1 MASHG
6 TYDSVVTL
14 RDRVAAARRRI
25 LGDRPSTA
33 DTAGL
38 PVIAPARPID
48 LSDERAVTEVVE
60 LAMNVGEVLLD
71 SGTGAIDTSKQIA
84 FVAATYGLPDC
95 AVDVTYNAIHVS
107 ARRGPGLPPTN
118 YMRTVKY
125 RSLDY
130 TRLEQVDTLLR
141 QIGRGHLGLKPARA
155 ALDHIVAADHPYS
168 RKVALSGWALMAA
181 AVTLM
186 LGGSPTLAVVSFIT
200 TAAIYGTNVA
210 LGKLGLPYFF
220 QQVMGGFMA
229 TVPAAFI
236 YKLAIEHSA
245 VVAPYRIIVSGI
257 IVLMAGL
264 SLVGSVQDAITGAP
278 VTAAGRFIEV
288 MVYTAGLVGGVGIA
302 LRLTATLG
310 AGLPPMQQE
319 VLPYAPL
326 PIMVLTG
333 GLASA
338 AFALASYASPKAL
351 TTSFASGAVGAG
363 LVGSILNAGLGP
375 IVASAVAA
383 TVVGLA
389 GGLLARRAVVP
400 PIIVAVAGIT
410 PLVPGLAVYRGLSQI
425 MAGQTLAAI
434 SNLFTAV
441 MVGCTLAAG
450 VTLGEWV
457 ARTMRRPR
465 LPRRLLGSRVA

>member
-333 GLASA
+333 GLAS
-338 AFALASYASPKAL
+338 
-351 TTSFASGAVGAG
+351 GAVGAG

-410 PLVPGLAVYRGLSQI
+410 PLVPGLAVYRGLSEI

>member
-1 MASHG
+1 M
-6 TYDSVVTL
+6 TL

-333 GLASA
+333 GLAS
-338 AFALASYASPKAL
+338 
-351 TTSFASGAVGAG
+351 GAVGAG

-410 PLVPGLAVYRGLSQI
+410 PLVPGLAVYRGLSEI

>member
-1 MASHG
+1 M
-6 TYDSVVTL
+6 
-14 RDRVAAARRRI
+14 RDRVAAARRRL
-25 LGDRPSTA
+25 LGERPATV
-33 DTAGL
+33 DTASM
-38 PVIAPARPID
+38 PVITPLQPID
-48 LSDERAVTEVVE
+48 LNDERAFTKVVE

-71 SGTGAIDTSKQIA
+71 SGTGAIDTSAQIA
-84 FVAATYGLPDC
+84 FVAASYGVTDC

-130 TRLEQVDTLLR
+130 TRLQQADRVIR
-141 QIGRGHLGLKPARA
+141 RIGRGYLSLDNARA
-155 ALDHIVAADHPYS
+155 ALEAIVAADHPYS

-186 LGGSPTLAVVSFIT
+186 LGGSPTLAVVSFFT
-200 TAAIYGTNVA
+200 TAAIYGVNVT

-220 QQVMGGFMA
+220 QQVMGGFLA
-229 TVPAAFI
+229 TVPAAVI
-236 YKLAIEHSA
+236 YRLAVEHSA

-302 LRLTATLG
+302 LRLTSALG
-310 AGLPPMQQE
+310 ASLPPMQQE
-319 VLPYAPL
+319 VFPYAPL

-333 GLASA
+333 GLAAA

-351 TTSFASGAVGAG
+351 ATSFASGAVGAG
-363 LVGSILNAGLGP
+363 LVGVILDTGLGP
-375 IVASAVAA
+375 IVASATAA

-410 PLVPGLAVYRGLSQI
+410 PLVPGLAVYRGLSEI

-434 SNLFTAV
+434 ANLFTAI

-465 LPRRLLGSRVA
+465 LPRRLLGPRVT